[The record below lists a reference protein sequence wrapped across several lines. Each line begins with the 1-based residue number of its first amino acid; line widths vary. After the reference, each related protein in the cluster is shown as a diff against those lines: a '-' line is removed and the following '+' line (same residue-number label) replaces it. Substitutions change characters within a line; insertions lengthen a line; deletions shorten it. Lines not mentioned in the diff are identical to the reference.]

1 MSRLFDRFLPCTR
14 MAAGF
19 ALLLA
24 GCKDVDYDFG
34 RRGPAP
40 QVTVNAL
47 LTPQEDFVVSLHW
60 SGTYAKEKMTF
71 EPVAQ
76 AEIRLLEEGREVVRC
91 AASADGRTSTGFRP
105 VAGRSYRLEVT
116 VPDYG
121 RLTAETSVPEAPR
134 ARIREMRS
142 RGWYRHFTLEELTLP
157 PDVRSVWIRGFYRQ
171 TDPESGSV
179 QREVGDYYTTSPFV
193 DQVNGANDADEADEK
208 GSTII
213 FDEFLRI
220 PYENRTRVLPLY
232 FSVWGTSDDRTR
244 IRHTF
249 RFITPSDTYDR
260 YMRSR
265 YKQQLNTTE
274 SAEENPF
281 IEQITVYTNISNGLG
296 VFAGYNYFQIS
307 EL

>member
-116 VPDYG
+116 VPGYG

-232 FSVWGTSDDRTR
+232 FSV
-244 IRHTF
+244 
-249 RFITPSDTYDR
+249 
-260 YMRSR
+260 
-265 YKQQLNTTE
+265 
-274 SAEENPF
+274 
-281 IEQITVYTNISNGLG
+281 
-296 VFAGYNYFQIS
+296 
-307 EL
+307 